1 MTGAQAF
8 QRTSHEHHPAQPG
21 LTPGGVTHFFCL
33 TEGRLDLTTRNGN
46 EPATPSAEPQQS
58 ALGKAPGMAVPV
70 SDEAAPAGEQSACAR
85 TEDLEHDPK
94 TGQDTREVGLNP
106 ATQSFQHMTG
116 QVTQVLGLSDFEAEA
131 QTRRASQNLQAVRQ
145 ASTVLV
151 RGAQEVSQEWF
162 GLVQEQLTKR
172 VEGLNRMAGCRS
184 VRAFVA
190 AQSEL
195 MRDNLQLAIDTNR
208 RLAALSVR
216 IADEAADA
224 IQAQA
229 DASLD
234 HARRAA

>member
-1 MTGAQAF
+1 M
-8 QRTSHEHHPAQPG
+8 G
-21 LTPGGVTHFFCL
+21 LTTS
-33 TEGRLDLTTRNGN
+33 NGI
-46 EPATPSAEPQQS
+46 EPANSSAETGPSAVGE
-58 ALGKAPGMAVPV
+58 APGMAVTV
-70 SDEAAPAGEQSACAR
+70 IEEAAPADGPAACASPDGFKH
-85 TEDLEHDPK
+85 DLK
-94 TGQDTREVGLNP
+94 TGQDTLEVDLNP
-106 ATQSFQHMTG
+106 ATQSFQRMTDH
-116 QVTQVLGLSDFEAEA
+116 VKQVLGLHDFEAEE
-131 QTRRASQNLQAVRQ
+131 QTRRASQNLQAVTQ

-151 RGAQEVSQEWF
+151 RGADEVSREWF

-208 RLAALSVR
+208 RIAAMSVR

-234 HARRAA
+234 QARRAA

>member
-1 MTGAQAF
+1 MQPLRRVSKPLA
-8 QRTSHEHHPAQPG
+8 PG
-21 LTPGGVTHFFCL
+21 LRVSSTIRRWAKTRGRGREPG
-33 TEGRLDLTTRNGN
+33 
-46 EPATPSAEPQQS
+46 
-58 ALGKAPGMAVPV
+58 
-70 SDEAAPAGEQSACAR
+70 
-85 TEDLEHDPK
+85 DPK
-94 TGQDTREVGLNP
+94 LPVHDG
-106 ATQSFQHMTG
+106 G
-116 QVTQVLGLSDFEAEA
+116 QVKQVLGLSECGAEE

-208 RLAALSVR
+208 RIAALSVR

-229 DASLD
+229 DATLD

>member
-1 MTGAQAF
+1 M
-8 QRTSHEHHPAQPG
+8 
-21 LTPGGVTHFFCL
+21 
-33 TEGRLDLTTRNGN
+33 DLTTRNGI
-46 EPATPSAEPQQS
+46 EPANPSAETGLS
-58 ALGKAPGMAVPV
+58 AGGEAPGTAATVI
-70 SDEAAPAGEQSACAR
+70 DEAAPADGQAACAR
-85 TEDLEHDPK
+85 TDSFKHDPK
-94 TGQDTREVGLNP
+94 TGQDTLEVGLNP
-106 ATQSFQHMTG
+106 ATQSFQRMTD
-116 QVTQVLGLSDFEAEA
+116 QVKQVLGLHDFEAEE
-131 QTRRASQNLQAVRQ
+131 QTRRASQNLQAVTQ

-151 RGAQEVSQEWF
+151 RGAQEVSQELF

-208 RLAALSVR
+208 RMAALSVR

-224 IQAQA
+224 IQAHA

>member
-8 QRTSHEHHPAQPG
+8 QRISHEHHPAQPG
-21 LTPGGVTHFFCL
+21 LTPGRVTHFFCL
-33 TEGRLDLTTRNGN
+33 PERRMDLTTRNGN
-46 EPATPSAEPQQS
+46 EPAPPSAEPRQG
-58 ALGKAPGMAVPV
+58 AWGETRGMAVPV
-70 SDEAAPAGEQSACAR
+70 IDEAAPAGEQTACAR
-85 TEDLEHDPK
+85 TDGLEHDPN
-94 TGQDTREVGLNP
+94 TGQGPLEVGLNQ
-106 ATQSFQHMTG
+106 ATQSFPCVTG
-116 QVTQVLGLSDFEAEA
+116 QVNQGLGLSDFGAEA
-131 QTRRASQNLQAVRQ
+131 QTRRASQNLQAVTQ

-208 RLAALSVR
+208 RIAALSVR

-229 DASLD
+229 DASVD
-234 HARRAA
+234 QARRAA

>member
-1 MTGAQAF
+1 MT
-8 QRTSHEHHPAQPG
+8 TS
-21 LTPGGVTHFFCL
+21 
-33 TEGRLDLTTRNGN
+33 NGI
-46 EPATPSAEPQQS
+46 EPANSSAEAQQS
-58 ALGKAPGMAVPV
+58 AVGEPPGMAVTV
-70 SDEAAPAGEQSACAR
+70 IDEAAPAGGQTACAR
-85 TEDLEHDPK
+85 TDGFEHDPK
-94 TGQDTREVGLNP
+94 TGQDTLEVGLNP
-106 ATQSFQHMTG
+106 TSQSFQRMTDH
-116 QVTQVLGLSDFEAEA
+116 VKQVLGLHDFEAEE
-131 QTRRASQNLQAVRQ
+131 QTRRASQNLQAVTQ

-151 RGAQEVSQEWF
+151 RGAQEVSQELF

-208 RLAALSVR
+208 RMAALSVR

-224 IQAQA
+224 IQAHA

>member
-1 MTGAQAF
+1 
-8 QRTSHEHHPAQPG
+8 
-21 LTPGGVTHFFCL
+21 
-33 TEGRLDLTTRNGN
+33 
-46 EPATPSAEPQQS
+46 
-58 ALGKAPGMAVPV
+58 MAVPV
-70 SDEAAPAGEQSACAR
+70 SDGAAPAGEQTACAR
-85 TEDLEHDPK
+85 TEGLEHDPK
-94 TGQDTREVGLNP
+94 TGQDTLAMDLNP
-106 ATQSFQHMTG
+106 ATQRFPCMTG
-116 QVTQVLGLSDFEAEA
+116 QVNQGLGLSECEAEEP
-131 QTRRASQNLQAVRQ
+131 THRASQNFQAVTQ

-195 MRDNLQLAIDTNR
+195 MRDNLALVIDTNR
-208 RLAALSVR
+208 RIAALSVR
-216 IADEAADA
+216 IADEAAGA

>member
-1 MTGAQAF
+1 M
-8 QRTSHEHHPAQPG
+8 S
-21 LTPGGVTHFFCL
+21 
-33 TEGRLDLTTRNGN
+33 NGN
-46 EPATPSAEPQQS
+46 EPAHPSAETGQS
-58 ALGKAPGMAVPV
+58 VMDEATGMAAPV
-70 SDEAAPAGEQSACAR
+70 IDEAAQAGEQAACASADGFEHE
-85 TEDLEHDPK
+85 TETAQGTL
-94 TGQDTREVGLNP
+94 EVGLNT
-106 ATQSFQHMTG
+106 ATQRMTD
-116 QVTQVLGLSDFEAEA
+116 QVTQVLSLDGSEAEE
-131 QTRRASQNLQAVRQ
+131 QTRRTSQNLQAMAQ

-151 RGAQEVSQEWF
+151 RGAQEVSQELF

-172 VEGLNRMAGCRS
+172 ADSLNRMAGCRS

-208 RLAALSVR
+208 RIAALSVR

-234 HARRAA
+234 HTRRAA

>member
-1 MTGAQAF
+1 M
-8 QRTSHEHHPAQPG
+8 
-21 LTPGGVTHFFCL
+21 
-33 TEGRLDLTTRNGN
+33 DLTTRNGN
-46 EPATPSAEPQQS
+46 EPAPPSAEPRQS
-58 ALGKAPGMAVPV
+58 AGGEAPGMAVPV
-70 SDEAAPAGEQSACAR
+70 IDAAAPAGEQTACAR
-85 TEDLEHDPK
+85 TEGVEHDPK
-94 TGQDTREVGLNP
+94 MGQDTREGGLIP
-106 ATQSFQHMTG
+106 ATQSFQCMTG
-116 QVTQVLGLSDFEAEA
+116 QVKQVLGLSECGAEE

-208 RLAALSVR
+208 RIAALSVR

>member
-1 MTGAQAF
+1 M
-8 QRTSHEHHPAQPG
+8 
-21 LTPGGVTHFFCL
+21 
-33 TEGRLDLTTRNGN
+33 DLTTRNGN

-58 ALGKAPGMAVPV
+58 AGDEAPGIAVRV
-70 SDEAAPAGEQSACAR
+70 IDAAAPAGEQTACAR
-85 TEDLEHDPK
+85 TDGLEHDAN
-94 TGQDTREVGLNP
+94 TGHGTLEMDLNP
-106 ATQSFQHMTG
+106 ATQSFQCMTG
-116 QVTQVLGLSDFEAEA
+116 QVKQGLGLTACGAEE
-131 QTRRASQNLQAVRQ
+131 QTRQTSQNLQAVSQ

-172 VEGLNRMAGCRS
+172 VEGLNRMAGCQS

-216 IADEAADA
+216 IADEAAGA